1 MSCSHSSD
9 CPLFA
14 QFAMEPALAV
24 WKKHFCDGDFTKCAR
39 YQLGL
44 KGQSVPLTLM
54 PNGKMIE
61 AKSKSKEEMGGTAL
75 FNAILKKRTS
85 MVKSMLASKM
95 ATVDITSP
103 DGSTPLMA
111 AANVGEI
118 EIVKILLE
126 AGCNPYKSNKDGIN
140 ALAVAERRG
149 FQDCASTIKSYMDSH
164 PELKDK
170 VNSTAQ
176 VAASIPEE
184 KEEEEIKSVVSLLKK
199 LNPFS
204 R

>member
-14 QFAMEPALAV
+14 QFAMEPALAI
-24 WKKHFCDGDFTKCAR
+24 WKKHFCDGEFTKCAR

-44 KGQSVPLTLM
+44 KGESVPLTLM

-61 AKSKSKEEMGGTAL
+61 AKTKSKEEMGGTAL

-85 MVKSMLASKM
+85 MVRSMLASKM

-111 AANVGEI
+111 AASIGEI
-118 EIVKILLE
+118 EIVNILLD
-126 AGCNPYKSNKDGIN
+126 AGCNPYKSNKDGFN
-140 ALAVAERRG
+140 ALTVAEKKG
-149 FQDCASTIKSYMDSH
+149 FADCVSVIKTFMDAH
-164 PELKDK
+164 PELKENM
-170 VNSTAQ
+170 NSSVKTSAL
-176 VAASIPEE
+176 VTDE
-184 KEEEEIKSVVSLLKK
+184 KEDVEIKSIVGLLKK

>member
-1 MSCSHSSD
+1 MTCSHSND

-24 WKKHFCDGDFTKCAR
+24 WKKHFCDGEYTNCAR

-44 KGQSVPLTLM
+44 KGETVPITLL

-61 AKSKSKEEMGGTAL
+61 KKAKTKEEMGGTAL
-75 FNAILKKRTS
+75 FNAILKGRVP
-85 MVKSMLASKM
+85 MVKSMLSSKM
-95 ATVDITSP
+95 SSARITST

-111 AANVGEI
+111 AASVGNLEI
-118 EIVKILLE
+118 INILLE
-126 AGCNPYKSNKDGIN
+126 SGCNPYFENNKGVN
-140 ALAVAERRG
+140 ALMVAENKK
-149 FQDCASTIKSYMDSH
+149 FSECAEVIRKFMSAN
-164 PELKDK
+164 PELESK
-170 VNSTAQ
+170 VTNTESD
-176 VAASIPEE
+176 VDDSSD
-184 KEEEEIKSVVSLLKK
+184 EEESEIKGVISLLKK

>member
-1 MSCSHSSD
+1 MSCSHSES

-24 WKKHFCDGDFTKCAR
+24 WRQHFCDGEYTKCAR

-44 KGQSVPLTLM
+44 KGGTIPITLL

-61 AKSKSKEEMGGTAL
+61 KKIKSKDEMGGTAL
-75 FNAILKKRTS
+75 FNAILKERVS
-85 MVKSMLASKM
+85 MVKSMFASKM
-95 ATVDITSP
+95 ASAQVTSS

-111 AANVGEI
+111 AASVGNL
-118 EIVKILLE
+118 EIVNILLE
-126 AGCNPYKSNKDGIN
+126 AGCNPYKVNNADIN
-140 ALAVAERRG
+140 ALTVAEKKK
-149 FQDCASTIKSYMDSH
+149 FPDCATAIKSFMDAH
-164 PELKDK
+164 PELEEQ
-170 VNSTAQ
+170 AI
-176 VAASIPEE
+176 AASNNVEVKDE
-184 KEEEEIKSVVSLLKK
+184 QEEIKGVVSLLKK